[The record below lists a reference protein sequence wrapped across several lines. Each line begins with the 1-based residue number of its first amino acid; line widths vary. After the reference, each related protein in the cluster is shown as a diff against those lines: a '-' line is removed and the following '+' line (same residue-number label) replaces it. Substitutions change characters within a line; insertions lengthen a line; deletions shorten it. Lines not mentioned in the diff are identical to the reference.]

1 MMSRLGF
8 PKRQLTLTLFQ
19 LQGDAAVIQIKRLL
33 QGYFS
38 AWKEIFPF
46 IMIYFCGRMII
57 RVFVLLELFFD
68 NTLHIEPT
76 WTKVALIPVVFPVL
90 GKCVHALKKNYPEM
104 VSFLLGGVKKR

>member
-1 MMSRLGF
+1 M
-8 PKRQLTLTLFQ
+8 
-19 LQGDAAVIQIKRLL
+19 IQIKRLL
-33 QGYFS
+33 RGYFF

-46 IMIYFCGRMII
+46 VMIYFCGRMII
-57 RVFVLLELFFD
+57 RLFVLIELFFN

-76 WTKVALIPVVFPVL
+76 WTKVALIPGVFPVL